1 MYLSIKNKV
10 HFYFILSIHQL
21 THQQKEERKIMLLR
35 NKDLRKAKGNIP
47 AWAIGE
53 KLGIH
58 ENSVFRLLR
67 TELAPEKKTEF
78 LSAIEEVKKDIEK
91 EKKGIK

>member
-1 MYLSIKNKV
+1 
-10 HFYFILSIHQL
+10 
-21 THQQKEERKIMLLR
+21 MLIR
-35 NKDLRKAKGNIP
+35 NKDLREAKGKIP

-67 TELAPEKKTEF
+67 SELSSKKKAEV
-78 LSAIEEVKKDIEK
+78 LAAIEA
-91 EKKGIK
+91 IKREMLEEPSAR